1 MTQEG
6 RRPATPTVD
15 EIERL
20 IGQLAGVQSARVVI
34 NDWGAIEEIHV
45 LSSTER
51 TAKQVVR
58 DVESSLAARWGINVD
73 HKKVSV
79 AQLTDAAPPISALRV
94 KLMGVQLALDNRL
107 GRAEAKVTLGR
118 ADDDK
123 EVYEGEAQGSGSR
136 TGILRVVAE
145 AALNAVNQ
153 VVEPP
158 NVLALEEVSA
168 VGLSHRELVVVTM
181 MLVSPR
187 RHEEVLVGAVTVRGE
202 PANAAA
208 KAVLDAVNR
217 RLGKVMV
224 RRTRPRPGS

>member
-6 RRPATPTVD
+6 RRSTPTVD

-45 LSSTER
+45 LASTER

-73 HKKVSV
+73 HKKISV
-79 AQLTDAAPPISALRV
+79 AQLTDATPPISALRV
-94 KLMGVQLALDNRL
+94 KLMGVQLAMDSRL
-107 GRAEAKVTLGR
+107 GRAEAKVTLGW
-118 ADDDK
+118 ADDDE

-168 VGLSHRELVVVTM
+168 VGLSHRELVVVTV
-181 MLVSPR
+181 MLASPR
-187 RHEEVLVGAVTVRGE
+187 RHEEVLVGAVTVRGD

-217 RLGKVMV
+217 RLGKVV
-224 RRTRPRPGS
+224 ARRTRPRPGS